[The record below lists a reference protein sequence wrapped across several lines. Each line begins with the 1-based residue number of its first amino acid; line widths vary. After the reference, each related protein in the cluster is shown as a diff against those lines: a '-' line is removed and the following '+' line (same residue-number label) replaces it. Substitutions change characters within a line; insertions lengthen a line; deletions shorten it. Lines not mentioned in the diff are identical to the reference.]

1 MVGFERARH
10 RLRGLGPALGPLL
23 PVHRPLAH
31 QRFGRMVI
39 TRPAWAV
46 LGLTVLLVGC
56 SSAAPPTPLIIYV
69 TPPPVETPQPSP
81 TVVPALLKADHM
93 GYSAKVVLGSAGV
106 KLPGGYERS
115 IASEQVVSVSIRN
128 DGGTSDYVWFRVR
141 GVPWA
146 EAVASDPA
154 AIIFQATPP
163 KGTADLFFR
172 FDPIASGATQTYT
185 MRFNATAGTGSVPL
199 ELALLTGGPG
209 PIGPA
214 DGDYGLTGVFR
225 WNTPYEIVQ
234 H

>member
-1 MVGFERARH
+1 MMIS
-10 RLRGLGPALGPLL
+10 
-23 PVHRPLAH
+23 RP
-31 QRFGRMVI
+31 
-39 TRPAWAV
+39 TWAV

-56 SSAAPPTPLIIYV
+56 SSAAPPTPVIIYV

-81 TVVPALLKADHM
+81 TVVPALLKSDHM

-115 IASEQVVSVSIRN
+115 IASEQEVAVSLRN
-128 DGGTSDYVWFRVR
+128 DGGTSDYIWFRVR

-146 EAVASDPA
+146 EAVTAHPA
-154 AIIFQATPP
+154 AIIFQPSPA

-172 FDPIASGATQTYT
+172 FEPLASGATDTYT
-185 MRFNATAGTGSVPL
+185 MRFNATAVPGPVPL

-209 PIGPA
+209 PVGSA
-214 DGDYGLTGVFR
+214 DGDYGLTGVLR

-234 H
+234 P